1 MKNTKTEELSE
12 KTFIKSF
19 INGFVSYGIIFTFIF
34 IVFSAF
40 FNWIFQYKNITQDIK
55 FIVITSILEAIFFYI
70 FILFICRIS
79 TFDVLKKKKKK
90 KGNIDSILKTMK
102 KFFLICGI
110 FSIMVCSLNLSVK
123 YLNLKNYISF
133 IKTNNFN
140 SFSDK
145 TIAIA
150 LTEQELDKAQNNWF
164 KYELS
169 LGIKEFSV
177 LLCCTSLITYQ
188 KKMILEYN
196 KKIKQES

>member
-79 TFDVLKKKKKK
+79 TFDVLKKYKIK